1 MRRDDILLNELY
13 SKVCN
18 REVVNE
24 DLKGIFNTAKEKMSS
39 FFNNDKPENTEL
51 KKILNQI
58 NELKLILITNGY
70 EPREFLNF
78 DKIKTLSG
86 GSASGTSQPETSAS
100 SQVSNVEPQTSTQP
114 EAPSFTSQPETKDDS
129 RFAPRPS
136 TPKSSEKYSFD
147 RFKGLANVEGLKK
160 LESQLG
166 SEEIPTEGEPPFK
179 KEKVSILDFKSEMG
193 LSEDEFSYLKRNG
206 LFGNDIKNGMI
217 PKKYMDDENIWY
229 YLDQRRTAPKK
240 SNVTSKP
247 AVARKPAVT
256 KKPSK
261 ISAAIQKAT
270 PKSKKP

>member
-18 REVVNE
+18 KELVNE

-39 FFNNDKPENTEL
+39 FFNNNKPENIEL

-86 GSASGTSQPETSAS
+86 GSVSSNSQTS
-100 SQVSNVEPQTSTQP
+100 SQVSDTESQTPTRP
-114 EAPSFTSQPETKDDS
+114 EAPSFTSQPETNDDS

-136 TPKSSEKYSFD
+136 SPKSSENYSFD
-147 RFKGLANVEGLKK
+147 RFKGLANAEGLKK
-160 LESQLG
+160 LERQLG
-166 SEEIPTEGEPPFK
+166 SEEVPTQGEPPFK

-217 PKKYMDDENIWY
+217 PRKYMDDENIWY
-229 YLDQRRTAPKK
+229 YLDQRRTTPKK
-240 SNVTSKP
+240 STATTKP
-247 AVARKPAVT
+247 AAVKKPAASPKRAVVKKTT
-256 KKPSK
+256 KKP
-261 ISAAIQKAT
+261 
-270 PKSKKP
+270 